1 MLLHKKDLDILNEI
15 RSLDNVV
22 ILTGKSSD
30 ETPYLKHIYRL
41 HELIFGE
48 TCSFCPTKIQGYI
61 SKIKNYNPNTEKM
74 ETNKK
79 DTKPDFKLKKGKVIV
94 MAGTSQSYSEHN
106 ITDEKAIELLSKN
119 KNRISLFEKFPKEW
133 EKKVEKFEE
142 AKAEAKLEAETQEK
156 EEALKAKINSLIE
169 KGFVRIEDN
178 FNKEDKSISAKELFE
193 MSSEEFNA
201 FLDSVITPQDT
212 KDKNG
217 KTGSPKK

>member
-94 MAGTSQSYSEHN
+94 MAGTSKSYSEHN

-133 EKKVEKFEE
+133 EKKVEKFKE
-142 AKAEAKLEAETQEK
+142 A
-156 EEALKAKINSLIE
+156 KAKINSLIE

>member
-41 HELIFGE
+41 HELMFGE

-94 MAGTSQSYSEHN
+94 MAGTSKSYSEHN

-142 AKAEAKLEAETQEK
+142 A
-156 EEALKAKINSLIE
+156 KAKINSLIE